1 MEYITFSFHSVVET
15 VLKKTHDWLGKDVN
29 LTIEE
34 PNKALQPTPQSCP
47 LQITVHPLIVRALH
61 KSSDGLRDKLKLW
74 DAHLSSIDEAQGTI
88 VITPTANT
96 KPGWEEECKGYIHS
110 EYTVIE
116 EQIPRQALVHIYRAI
131 SMIPQQAVFTH
142 DVSHDETVLK
152 AAGDTN
158 TITKLR
164 TIIEEHT
171 QIDKEAALSPE
182 DYEFVSQVKV
192 RPIKDAYPNVT
203 ISLNP
208 QKHSLLLNGPACY
221 VNQLQQSLHLHVQHT
236 SIPVQ
241 VNPQILS
248 SLSTE
253 CGRQKLHSLI
263 ASSQCQV
270 AVYFNQ
276 HQSQLTFLLLCVP
289 EHAAQCQALAQ
300 GIEKELM
307 VKTLSIPKLLAPV
320 LSTLEDYKQLSL
332 ELQREH
338 GVKIFS
344 SGQQVT
350 LVGFQKDVEISER
363 SLDTFMDQQCEPFQP
378 LQIPVG
384 NLAGKAL
391 YKNPDG
397 LQNTLQPHLYVKFN
411 IDRTHGEVVVI
422 PTQYMKSTWREECEQ
437 QVLSYINSVKHVIPI
452 PKQGVDDINP
462 LLLSKRQEDILFAD
476 EFNYDQD
483 PVLLTIIAD
492 ASTVKVINAKASEI
506 RSDYDV
512 TTWQG
517 TLPPE
522 DYTFI
527 SQVKQPQIHACY
539 PQLSVTFHQPTN
551 SIELHGSTRNV
562 KQLSQELTLYA
573 NHERVQ
579 VNMSD
584 PLIVQYLNTSTGMQQ
599 LQCLFQE
606 KQWPTVA
613 FQFERISHSQHAYA
627 LRLLCDPGDI
637 DSVQAIVEQLQK
649 EFVVV
654 PLSIP
659 GTFTSLDP
667 QSHFFEEYRELCQI
681 LESKYQ
687 VIMEDQH
694 LSHTVK
700 VAGSASSVNCSV
712 QEIDRFFKRVCTV
725 TQETQV
731 DRGIWCLF
739 QNYMHREWLKVVSD
753 CEQKGVEFM
762 PSGEE
767 ANIVT
772 IKLKGEGSEV
782 SRLMEAIKGL
792 VDSVVKD
799 SVSVNRPGTCKYFR
813 EENTRHLMTG
823 IETTERVCIEITEV
837 DNSEPMDTE
846 DSPAVSEFANVCV
859 AHIQALTKELKQI
872 KVCIGD
878 ITNFRGDVIV
888 NAANGAL
895 QHIGGVA
902 LAISQ
907 KGGPRIQ
914 QDSDNYVRT
923 NGEVQEGNA
932 ILFNNAGKLPCRAL
946 IHAVGPR
953 WEGGGKHEDHLL
965 RKACFQSLECARK
978 YQSIAIP
985 AISAGVFG
993 FPFNLAAAILVDS
1006 AAKFLSTKTTNIN
1019 EINFVLIDY
1028 NKAEEFVK
1036 ALSENNQT
1044 QYFARLTTH
1053 PQPSTPVASALTPSG
1068 HGYTKKKSWLKKKTQ
1083 ASTPVFT
1090 KLKLH
1095 RGSLLD
1101 IQVRCLAHSISWQAS
1116 LIPRPHQVS
1125 ESG

>member
-1 MEYITFSFHSVVET
+1 
-15 VLKKTHDWLGKDVN
+15 
-29 LTIEE
+29 
-34 PNKALQPTPQSCP
+34 
-47 LQITVHPLIVRALH
+47 
-61 KSSDGLRDKLKLW
+61 
-74 DAHLSSIDEAQGTI
+74 
-88 VITPTANT
+88 
-96 KPGWEEECKGYIHS
+96 
-110 EYTVIE
+110 VIE
-116 EQIPRQALVHIYRAI
+116 EQIPRQALVHVYHVI
-131 SMIPQQAVFTH
+131 STIPQQAVFTY

-192 RPIKDAYPNVT
+192 RQIKGAHPDVT
-203 ISLNP
+203 ISFNP
-208 QKHSLLLNGPACY
+208 QTFSLRLNGPACS
-221 VNQLQQSLHLHVQHT
+221 VNQLLKSLRSHAQHT
-236 SIPVQ
+236 SIIVQ
-241 VNPQILS
+241 IYPQIVS
-248 SLSTE
+248 YLSTE
-253 CGRQKLHSLI
+253 CGRKKLQSLI
-263 ASSQCQV
+263 TLLQCQV

-276 HQSQLTFLLLCVP
+276 HQSQLTVQLLCVP
-289 EHAAQCQALAQ
+289 EDAAQCQTLAQ
-300 GIEKELM
+300 VIEKETM

-320 LSTLEDYKQLSL
+320 LSTLEDYKQLIL

-338 GVKIFS
+338 GVIFLS

-350 LVGFQKDVEISER
+350 LVGFQKDVEIVEQ
-363 SLDTFMDQQCEPFQP
+363 SLGTFMDQQCESFQP

-384 NLAGKAL
+384 TLVGKAL
-391 YKNPDG
+391 YKNQEG
-397 LQNTLQPHLYVKFN
+397 LQNALQAHLHVKFN
-411 IDRTHGEVVVI
+411 IDRTHGEVVVS
-422 PTQYMKSTWREECEQ
+422 PTRYMKSTWQEECEQ
-437 QVLSYINSVKHVIPI
+437 QVLSYVNSVKHVIPI
-452 PKQGVDDINP
+452 PKQGVDVINP
-462 LLLSKRQEDILFAD
+462 LLLSKHHEDILFAV

-492 ASTVKVINAKASEI
+492 ANTMEVINAKASEI
-506 RSDYDV
+506 HSDYDV

-539 PQLSVTFHQPTN
+539 PQLSVIFHQPTN

-562 KQLSQELTLYA
+562 KQLTQELTLYA

-584 PLIVQYLNTSTGMQQ
+584 PLIVQYLNTSTGLQQ

-606 KQWPTVA
+606 MQWPTVA
-613 FQFERISHSQHAYA
+613 FQFERISRSQHAYA

-659 GTFTSLDP
+659 GTLTSLDP
-667 QSHFFEEYRELCQI
+667 RSHFFEEYRELCQI

-700 VAGSASSVNCSV
+700 VAGSASSVNSSV
-712 QEIDRFFKRVCTV
+712 QEIDKFFKRVCTV

-731 DRGIWCLF
+731 DRGIWRLF

-762 PSGEE
+762 PSVEE
-767 ANIVT
+767 ASIVT
-772 IKLKGEGSEV
+772 IELKGEGSEV
-782 SRLMEAIKGL
+782 SRMMKAINGL

-799 SVSVNRPGTCKYFR
+799 SVSLNRPGTCKYFR

-823 IETTERVCIEITEV
+823 IETTEKVCIEITEV
-837 DNSEPMDTE
+837 DNSEPMEAE
-846 DSPAVSEFANVCV
+846 DSPAVSEFTNVCV
-859 AHIQALTKELKQI
+859 AHIQAPTKELKQV

-895 QHIGGVA
+895 QHISGVA
-902 LAISQ
+902 KAISQ

-914 QDSDNYVRT
+914 QDSDNYIRT

-932 ILFNNAGKLPCRAL
+932 ILFSNTGKLPCRAL

-965 RKACFQSLECARK
+965 QKACFQSLENARK

-985 AISAGVFG
+985 AISTGDFG

-1006 AAKFLSTKTTNIN
+1006 AVTFLSTKATNIK

-1036 ALSENNQT
+1036 ALSENTQT
-1044 QYFARLTTH
+1044 QYFARFTTH
-1053 PQPSTPVASALTPSG
+1053 PQPSAPLASATTPSG
-1068 HGYTKKKSWLKKKTQ
+1068 QSYKKKKSWLRKKTQ
-1083 ASTPVFT
+1083 ASIPVFT

-1095 RGSLLD
+1095 QGSLLD
-1101 IQVRCLAHSISWQAS
+1101 IQVRCCYTVMLHVVHSISWWAS

-1125 ESG
+1125 EFW